1 MGLEGAVRL
10 GFRKELESVEDPD
23 DREALF
29 ETMVAAAYE
38 HGKAINMA
46 SMLEIDSVID
56 PMETRNW
63 IMRGL
68 RSMPPPE
75 RRTGKKRPSIDTW

>member
-1 MGLEGAVRL
+1 M
-10 GFRKELESVEDPD
+10 
-23 DREALF
+23 
-29 ETMVAAAYE
+29 AYE

-46 SMLEIDSVID
+46 SVLEIDNVID
-56 PMETRNW
+56 PMDTRDW

-75 RRTGKKRPSIDTW
+75 KRTGKKRPSVDAW